1 MPDVQMTLETIS
13 ERTRFNLRPILITVM
28 IAKKKMNLHAS
39 KEAVNSKKAQI
50 MKQQS
55 LTYC

>member
-1 MPDVQMTLETIS
+1 MTLETIS
-13 ERTRFNLRPILITVM
+13 ERTRFNLTPILLIVM
-28 IAKKKMNLHAS
+28 IAKREINFNAS
-39 KEAVNSKKAQI
+39 KDAVNLKKAQI